1 MRMPKL
7 LGSFLPPAL
16 HFHGEKMMQFQW
28 EQRGGRLKLV
38 EDDAVRSVAEDV
50 EAENLKR
57 LKRRQAQERERKH
70 RARRDRE
77 WMKTQ
82 QFLETNNFDS
92 ENVNA
97 PKLSWWG
104 FKRSYPLHKAVMDRK
119 TAGARLQRSIS
130 TPRPANQRPRR
141 ARSDCRHSSGSTIPV
156 GPQKLGGGPAGWD
169 LETCWIHRR
178 PHKSP

>member
-1 MRMPKL
+1 M
-7 LGSFLPPAL
+7 
-16 HFHGEKMMQFQW
+16 
-28 EQRGGRLKLV
+28 KLV
-38 EDDAVRSVAEDV
+38 EDDAVRSVSEDV

-104 FKRSYPLHKAVMDRK
+104 FKKSYPLHKAVMDRNWEMIDLLMK
-119 TAGARLQRSIS
+119 FGANPRQRDSRGKVAAEYFNIASGQATAKPRSQI
-130 TPRPANQRPRR
+130 
-141 ARSDCRHSSGSTIPV
+141 
-156 GPQKLGGGPAGWD
+156 
-169 LETCWIHRR
+169 
-178 PHKSP
+178 